1 MLTIKAEGNL
11 RFCCIIPIWGGI
23 QVKVEEYLT
32 SYEQL
37 LDKIEKLLSED
48 KYADVMGLVS
58 EIDHIIALIDE
69 EVKGLTR
76 EEKERIKPRAM
87 EIIKRQE
94 AILASIDEKVKV
106 LQDNIDMIPKLHRAA
121 RTYGKNS
128 QV

>member
-1 MLTIKAEGNL
+1 M
-11 RFCCIIPIWGGI
+11 
-23 QVKVEEYLT
+23 KVEEYLT